1 MVKTYANRDL
11 SGKAMSSSKPTTTKR
26 KKQSQGDSSPSFQ
39 QSAVPMP
46 FASKQP
52 SNPGELKIIAFEKTF
67 DVANVEPVVD
77 LKKPGSSALPAKRGK
92 ALVIDKA

>member
-1 MVKTYANRDL
+1 MVKTHANRNL
-11 SGKAMSSSKPTTTKR
+11 SGKTTSSVKPTTTKR

-39 QSAVPMP
+39 LSAVPMP
-46 FASKQP
+46 FTSKQP

-67 DVANVEPVVD
+67 DVAIAEPVVD
-77 LKKPGSSALPAKRGK
+77 LKKAGSSAPPAKRGK